1 MSVDAR
7 YKSIRGSRR
16 SALMRL
22 CRSLFSKGPN
32 VEGVRTVT
40 GMVSLLAGR
49 QMGKRAAWIWLLDQY
64 ETGLRP
70 PTKAKPQTD
79 YKHVGSKAFYSSEAW
94 RALRFDALKA
104 GNGSC
109 NLCGR
114 SNRQHGII
122 LHVDHIKPKSRFP
135 ELALDPN
142 NLQILCEDCNLG
154 KSNRDDTD
162 WRTATETDRQLDAV
176 NWREI

>member
-1 MSVDAR
+1 MTVDAR
-7 YKSIRGSRR
+7 YKSIRGARR

-22 CRSLFSKGPN
+22 CRSLYSKGPN
-32 VEGVRTVT
+32 TAGIRTVA

-49 QMGKRAAWIWLLDQY
+49 QMGKRAAWLWLLDQY
-64 ETGLRP
+64 EAGLRGA
-70 PTKAKPQTD
+70 TKAKAKPD

-94 RALRFDALKA
+94 RALRFEALKA
-104 GNGSC
+104 GNGCC

-114 SNRQHGII
+114 SNRQHGVI

-135 ELALDPN
+135 ELALTLS

-162 WRTATETDRQLDAV
+162 WRAATPIDRQLDAI
-176 NWREI
+176 NWREV